1 MRRFAFIGMAIGSI
15 CLLGA
20 ISNPGYFKSL
30 VIGGG
35 PSDHDGGAVI
45 EDNGNATFSGD
56 VTVDEINAQMAQFNA
71 LAVDSLEVGG
81 GAGNTGATITS
92 AGAAEFDGD
101 VVANAAI
108 EVGGGFGSTGATLT
122 ATGNG
127 DFDGAVRVGGGAGD
141 TGATLAADGS
151 AQFDAAL
158 VAPALVGTSLIST
171 PLLTVDSALTIDVLD
186 DSADS
191 LLTISNDDATYRANV
206 SIEGTLLTPGIH
218 NNGGTGDADN
228 GAVASGT
235 YTPTVAGTINV
246 ASSTPKE
253 SRWTRVGNVVTVF
266 GAVDVTPTA
275 GSTLTVL
282 GLTLPVASDI
292 STVNLSGLA
301 VIPTSTPIAL
311 VVAPDDSNERAN
323 LGFISSGT
331 GNHPINYSY
340 IYEVE

>member
-1 MRRFAFIGMAIGSI
+1 MRRFVALTALCLLSLT
-15 CLLGA
+15 LLGA
-20 ISNPGYFKSL
+20 ISRPGYFRSL
-30 VIGGG
+30 IIGGG
-35 PSDHDGGAVI
+35 PADADGGAVI

-56 VTVDEINAQMAQFNA
+56 VTVSGALSGDMSAQDLSVN
-71 LAVDSLEVGG
+71 SLDVGG
-81 GAGNTGATITS
+81 GAGSTGATITS
-92 AGAAEFDGD
+92 AGAADFDGA
-101 VVANAAI
+101 VR
-108 EVGGGFGSTGATLT
+108 VGGGFGSTGSTIDA
-122 ATGNG
+122 AGNG
-127 DFDGAVRVGGGAGD
+127 DFDGAVRVGGGFGS

-151 AQFDAAL
+151 AQFDSSVVSAAL
-158 VAPALVGTSLIST
+158 IATTLISA

-186 DSADS
+186 DTADS

-206 SIEGTLLTPGIH
+206 LIEGALLTPGIH
-218 NNGGTGDADN
+218 NNGGTGDAAH